1 MKNLLACDAFLT
13 FGRRL
18 SGKTLSA
25 RLTLCCNIRKNRDT
39 PVFDNVPR
47 LRCLAK
53 QIPCAEI
60 SQAEVCTHNYYKA
73 STLHHINRQVSNNT
87 TPKAVQKAVFYM
99 RKGGWSVPF

>member
-25 RLTLCCNIRKNRDT
+25 RLTLCFHAMESRDILICNNAPTRRYSI
-39 PVFDNVPR
+39 
-47 LRCLAK
+47 K

-60 SQAEVCTHNYYKA
+60 SQAEVCKHKRRKA
-73 STLHHINRQVSNNT
+73 STLNSISRQVCNNT
-87 TPKAVQKAVFYM
+87 ALKTVQKAVFCM
-99 RKGGWSVPF
+99 RKNS